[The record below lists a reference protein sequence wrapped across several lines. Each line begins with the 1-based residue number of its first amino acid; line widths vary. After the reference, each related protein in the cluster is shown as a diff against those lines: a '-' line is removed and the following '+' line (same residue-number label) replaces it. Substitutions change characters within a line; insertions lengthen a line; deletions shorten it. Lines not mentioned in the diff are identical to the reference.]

1 MKCFPILLFCLVI
14 GLVLSAQ
21 GGFYV
26 PLPDANNK
34 GLEDID
40 SILLRAEK
48 AMLDDLQASNLLAK
62 EAVKISRERG
72 ALRREG
78 YGHFFKAMN
87 AMAFGQWLE
96 AEKDFFT
103 AIEVFQQVGDSLSVA
118 LGYDRVGY
126 AFRNQGLFA
135 ESLKY
140 HLLGLKRRE
149 AFEASSLDIGNSY
162 ASVGGMYYQLG
173 EYESALLHYRRAF
186 SLREAANDTMSIALS
201 MKGLGRLYRTI
212 AVYDSSQYYLSR
224 SLTLFKKTGSVTHIF
239 DNYKELGLLFRN
251 MGRYEQAEYA
261 FLQGLET
268 AQSLGSKG
276 RVADIYLEMGK
287 LYLAIEEIEK
297 AKKNITKSQEIY
309 QDSRDLEGLQQ
320 VHVLL
325 SELAETTG
333 DLEEALA
340 LLEISTQYKDTF
352 YTSNSNKR
360 LAELRMSFETEQ
372 TEIELE
378 NLRKEEAFRT
388 RERNGLFYGVIT
400 LILLLAALFYAILLR
415 IKAFRKLLVE
425 KHKAD
430 ALLKEKETL
439 VENLKNTQTQLV
451 QSEKMASL
459 GQLTAGIAHEIN
471 NPINFIASS
480 CVALESDFEELE
492 PHIQK
497 IQEANEESDGI
508 DSEINLVVEEI
519 PQLINS
525 IKRGVTRTQEIV
537 SNLNSFSRK
546 SYGQFE
552 KSNLHGGIDSA
563 LTILSNKIKGHIKVH
578 KDYGDIPLVECQL
591 LRINQVF
598 LNLINNAID
607 AMETNGELFI
617 STVKQEDEVLIKI
630 KDTGVGMSK
639 AKVKRIFEPFYTTK
653 EIGKGTGLGLSISY
667 GIIQNHNGKIA
678 VWSEPGQGSE
688 FTIYLPIHENVAL
701 APTKS

>member
-1 MKCFPILLFCLVI
+1 MKCFSILLFCLAI

-21 GGFYV
+21 GGFYF

-48 AMLDDLQASNLLAK
+48 AMLDDLQASSQLAK

-96 AEKDFFT
+96 AEHDFFT

-149 AFEASSLDIGNSY
+149 AYGASSLDIGNSY

-173 EYESALLHYRRAF
+173 EYESASLYYQRAF

-212 AVYDSSQYYLSR
+212 AIYDSSQYYLTR
-224 SLTLFKKTGSVTHIF
+224 SLALFKKTGSITHIF

-251 MGRYEQAEYA
+251 IGQYEQAEYA

-287 LYLAIEEIEK
+287 LYLEIKEVEK
-297 AKKNITKSQEIY
+297 AQKNITKSQEIY

-325 SELAETTG
+325 SELAEATG
-333 DLEEALA
+333 DLEKALA

-352 YTSNSNKR
+352 YTNNSNKR
-360 LAELRMSFETEQ
+360 LVELRMTFETEQ

-388 RERNGLFYGVIT
+388 RERNSLFYGVIT
-400 LILLLAALFYAILLR
+400 LIVLLAALFYAILLR
-415 IKAFRKLLVE
+415 IKAFRNLLVE

-430 ALLKEKETL
+430 ALLKEKEAL

-480 CVALESDFEELE
+480 CFALESDFEELK

-497 IQEANEESDGI
+497 IPKTDETSDNLT
-508 DSEINLVVEEI
+508 SEIDLVVAEI

-563 LTILSNKIKGHIKVH
+563 LTILSNKIKGRITVH

-607 AMETNGELFI
+607 AMESNGELFI
-617 STVKQEDEVLIKI
+617 STSKQEDEVLVRI

-639 AKVKRIFEPFYTTK
+639 KKVKRIFEPFYTTK

-701 APTKS
+701 APTKA